1 MPRQNDGISRNIH
14 SNTIAAVSR
23 LGFGLPGSLES
34 NLSIT
39 VISGAAI
46 PMKKKNTIMYRFA
59 MDGDLNLNEQMY
71 VNPALAG
78 PNNIRR
84 ANVLLAA
91 WRSVVMKDSKEK
103 CSE

>member
-1 MPRQNDGISRNIH
+1 MN
-14 SNTIAAVSR
+14 
-23 LGFGLPGSLES
+23 
-34 NLSIT
+34 
-39 VISGAAI
+39 
-46 PMKKKNTIMYRFA
+46 RFA
-59 MDGDLNLNEQMY
+59 MDGDLNWNEQMY

>member
-1 MPRQNDGISRNIH
+1 M
-14 SNTIAAVSR
+14 
-23 LGFGLPGSLES
+23 
-34 NLSIT
+34 
-39 VISGAAI
+39 ISGAAI
-46 PMKKKNTIMYRFA
+46 PKKKKNTIMYRFA